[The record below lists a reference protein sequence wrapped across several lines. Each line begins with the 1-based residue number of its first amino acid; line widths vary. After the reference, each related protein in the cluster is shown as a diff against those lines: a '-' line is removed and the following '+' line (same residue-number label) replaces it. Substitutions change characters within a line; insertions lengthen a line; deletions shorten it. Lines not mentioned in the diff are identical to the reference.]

1 MSLSRYEQET
11 IINFNVKEKKAFIYT
26 ADPTTMRKFDNLC
39 EMYPEVYKQTFQDDT
54 SKMYTAPKEYV
65 TFRKP
70 RKISE
75 EQREILLENLKKIKN
90 SKDCNVK

>member
-11 IINFNVKEKKAFIYT
+11 IINFNVKEKKAHIYT
-26 ADPTTMRKFDNLC
+26 ADTRTMRKLDNLC
-39 EMYPEVYKQTFQDDT
+39 EMYPEVYKQTFMNDI

-70 RKISE
+70 RKISDK
-75 EQREILLENLKKIKN
+75 QREILLEDPKKAKER
-90 SKDCNVK
+90 K